1 MNAFNAAF
9 DVEYAGRV
17 DPGIMARLE
26 EVQTLLMY
34 CPWPMKES
42 RLTISDLLRSYST
55 RKEGTLSSSPRRR
68 RS

>member
-42 RLTISDLLRSYST
+42 
-55 RKEGTLSSSPRRR
+55 
-68 RS
+68 